1 MLVQVGKYP
10 WALNWKNFCWIKC
23 GRISVGPS
31 GRISVGSSEGELL
44 SAQVGKFLLVQVGDL
59 LLVQVRESFCRFSL
73 HMAFRAAFL

>member
-1 MLVQVGKYP
+1 M
-10 WALNWKNFCWIKC
+10 
-23 GRISVGPS
+23 GPS